1 MTSSLVFGTRRRRC
15 GFDVS
20 KIDETVCYRRAGK
33 VPFEAQNSLYH
44 CEGSGMPAF
53 EVEARRR
60 ALRKQPFETQT
71 HRRKTRVGH
80 PAEKMEI

>member
-1 MTSSLVFGTRRRRC
+1 
-15 GFDVS
+15 
-20 KIDETVCYRRAGK
+20 
-33 VPFEAQNSLYH
+33 
-44 CEGSGMPAF
+44 MPAF